1 MTPTT
6 SAPSIIL
13 GIDPGT
19 ATTGYGVV
27 SKKGSRIHCM
37 TYGVIKTPAGKPIG
51 LRLQSIYEGICA
63 LMDRHTPEVI
73 VIEHLF
79 FGKNTTNA
87 LSVGRTV
94 GVAMLAASQRNIPIV
109 EYKPMEVKL
118 SVVGYG
124 HADKE
129 QVQFMIRQIL
139 ELAETPK
146 PDDAADALAL
156 CITHAHAS
164 RPGSVTSY
172 R

>member
-1 MTPTT
+1 
-6 SAPSIIL
+6 
-13 GIDPGT
+13 
-19 ATTGYGVV
+19 
-27 SKKGSRIHCM
+27 M
-37 TYGVIKTPAGKPIG
+37 TYGTIKTPADKPIG
-51 LRLQSIYEGICA
+51 LRLQTIYEGLCA
-63 LMDRHTPEVI
+63 LLDRHHPEVL

-79 FGKNTTNA
+79 FGRNTTNA

-94 GVAMLAASQRNIPIV
+94 GIAMLAASQRDIPIV

-139 ELAETPK
+139 GLSEIPR

-164 RPGSVTSY
+164 RPGSVTAY

>member
-1 MTPTT
+1 MIATL
-6 SAPSIIL
+6 PSSTIL

-27 SKKGSRIHCM
+27 SKRGAKIDCM
-37 TYGVIKTPAGKPIG
+37 TYGAITTPAGKPIG
-51 LRLQSIYEGICA
+51 LRLHTIYDGVCA
-63 LMDRHTPEVI
+63 LLDRYSPEVL
-73 VIEHLF
+73 VVEHLF

-94 GVAMLAASQRNIPIV
+94 GIAMLAASQRNIPIV

-139 ELAETPK
+139 ALQETPK

-164 RPGSVTSY
+164 RPGAVTAY

>member
-1 MTPTT
+1 MT
-6 SAPSIIL
+6 IL

-27 SKKGSRIHCM
+27 CKRGSQASCL

-51 LRLQSIYEGICA
+51 LRLQTIYDGLCA
-63 LMDRHTPEVI
+63 LLDRYTPEVM
-73 VIEHLF
+73 VVEHLF

-94 GVAMLAASQRNIPIV
+94 GIAMLAASQRNIPIV

-139 ELAETPK
+139 GLSEIPK

-164 RPGSVTSY
+164 RPGSVTAY
-172 R
+172 H

>member
-1 MTPTT
+1 MKTSTPP
-6 SAPSIIL
+6 PSVIL

-27 SKKGSRIHCM
+27 SRQSGKILCM
-37 TYGVIKTPAGKPIG
+37 TYGTITTPAGKPIG
-51 LRLQSIYEGICA
+51 LRLQSIYEGLCA
-63 LMDRHTPEVI
+63 LLDRYTPEVL

-79 FGKNTTNA
+79 FGRNTTNA

-94 GVAMLAASQRNIPIV
+94 GVAMLAASQRDIPIV

-139 ELAETPK
+139 GLSEIPR

-156 CITHAHAS
+156 CITHAHSS
-164 RPGSVTSY
+164 RPGAVTAY

>member
-1 MTPTT
+1 LIATL
-6 SAPSIIL
+6 PSETIL

-27 SKKGSRIHCM
+27 SKRTGSVACQ
-37 TYGVIKTPAGKPIG
+37 TYGTITTLPGKPIG
-51 LRLQSIYEGICA
+51 MRLQTIYDGLCA
-63 LMDRHTPEVI
+63 LMDRYKPEVV

-94 GVAMLAASQRNIPIV
+94 GIAMLAASQRDIPIV

-118 SVVGYG
+118 CVVGYG
-124 HADKE
+124 HAEKE

-139 ELAETPK
+139 GLAEIPR

-172 R
+172 K

>member
-1 MTPTT
+1 MIAT
-6 SAPSIIL
+6 APSSTIL

-27 SKKGSRIHCM
+27 SRRSGQVSCL
-37 TYGVIKTPAGKPIG
+37 TYGTINTTPAKPIG
-51 LRLQSIYEGICA
+51 LRLQSIYDGLCA
-63 LMDRHTPEVI
+63 LIDRYQPEVM

-79 FGKNTTNA
+79 FGKNITSA

-94 GVAMLAASQRNIPIV
+94 GIAMLAASQRDVPIV

-164 RPGSVTSY
+164 RPGSVTAY

>member
-1 MTPTT
+1 LAT
-6 SAPSIIL
+6 APSQQIIL

-19 ATTGYGVV
+19 ATTGYGLVAK
-27 SKKGSRIHCM
+27 SGGKISCL
-37 TYGVIKTPAGKPIG
+37 TYGVILTPAGKPIG
-51 LRLQSIYEGICA
+51 LRLQTIYDGLCA
-63 LMDRHTPEVI
+63 LLDRYQPEVMA
-73 VIEHLF
+73 VEHLF

-94 GVAMLAASQRNIPIV
+94 GIAMLAATQRNIPIV

-118 SVVGYG
+118 CVVGYG

-129 QVQFMIRQIL
+129 QVRFMIRQIL
-139 ELAETPK
+139 CLSELPK

-156 CITHAHAS
+156 CITHSHSS
-164 RPGSVTSY
+164 RPGAVTSY

>member
-1 MTPTT
+1 MIATF
-6 SAPSIIL
+6 PSETIL
-13 GIDPGT
+13 GVDPGT

-27 SKKGSRIHCM
+27 TKKAGGVLCQ
-37 TYGVIKTPAGKPIG
+37 TYGVLTTPPGKPIA
-51 LRLQSIYEGICA
+51 LRLQTIYDGLCA
-63 LMDRHTPEVI
+63 LMDRFQPEVV

-94 GVAMLAASQRNIPIV
+94 GIAMLGASQRGIPVV

-124 HADKE
+124 HAQKD
-129 QVQFMIRQIL
+129 QVQYMIQRIL
-139 ELAETPK
+139 NLSETPK

-156 CITHAHAS
+156 CVTHAHAS
-164 RPGSVTSY
+164 RPGAVTSY

>member
-1 MTPTT
+1 MIATLPPET
-6 SAPSIIL
+6 IL

-19 ATTGYGVV
+19 ATTGYGVI
-27 SKKGSRIHCM
+27 SRRGGKVDCL
-37 TYGVIKTPAGKPIG
+37 TYGVITTPAGKPIG

-63 LMDRHTPEVI
+63 LMDRHKPEVM

-94 GVAMLAASQRNIPIV
+94 GIAMLAATQRDIPIV

-124 HADKE
+124 HAEKE

-139 ELAETPK
+139 GLSETPR
-146 PDDAADALAL
+146 PDDAADALAM
-156 CITHAHAS
+156 CITHAHSS
-164 RPGSVTSY
+164 RPGAVTAY